1 MARMTSADSSLDSKR
16 NTASPKLDGRA
27 RGLMRRASAASVS
40 VAAALIAL
48 KVWAWLATGSVA
60 MLSSLVDSFLD
71 LVASVITLLAVRVAL
86 SPADREHRFGHGK
99 SEGIANLIQALIVIA
114 SALYI
119 AVEAVKRLLAPSAVE
134 QPAVGIAVMLV
145 SLVLTG
151 GLVLFQ
157 RHVVRQTDSLA
168 VAADAMHYRSDIL
181 SNVAV
186 LVAILVSVQLG
197 WYVFDPVLGLVI
209 AGLILYGAR
218 NIALEALNILLDRE
232 LPSVERKRIKDV
244 VFSHPAV
251 LGVHDVR
258 TRSSGSAQFIQ
269 LHLELEGTLML
280 SKVHT
285 ICDEVELKLQTA
297 FPRAEIL
304 IHADPYGVEEI
315 RDPF

>member
-1 MARMTSADSSLDSKR
+1 MTSVDSSLDSQR

-27 RGLMRRASAASVS
+27 RGLMHRASAASVM

-48 KVWAWLATGSVA
+48 KVCAWLATGSVA

-71 LVASVITLLAVRVAL
+71 LVASLITLLAVRVAL

-99 SEGIANLIQALIVIA
+99 SEGIASLIQALIVIA
-114 SALYI
+114 SALYV
-119 AVEAVKRLLAPSAVE
+119 AVEALKRLLAPSAVE

-186 LVAILVSVQLG
+186 LAAIFVSAQLG
-197 WYVFDPVLGLVI
+197 WYVFDPVLGLAI

-232 LPSVERKRIKDV
+232 LPSAERRRIKDV
-244 VFSHPAV
+244 AFSNSAV

-269 LHLELEGTLML
+269 LHLELEGTLTL
-280 SKVHT
+280 SEVHT
-285 ICDEVELKLQTA
+285 ICDEVELALQTA

-315 RDPF
+315 RDSF